1 MDNWENPNA
10 LDGIAVIGM
19 AGRFPG
25 AKTPEEFWQNLC
37 QGVESISF
45 FSDETLLQQGVEN
58 SLLSNPNYVKA
69 NGVLEDIE
77 LFDPAFFG
85 MTPREVEVMDPQHR
99 LLLECAWNALEN
111 AGYDLQRYQGVV
123 GIYGGGCLSTY
134 LQRNLLSN
142 QELLQFM
149 DFDLVQQQDKITQG
163 NDRDYLMTRISYKL
177 GLTGPSVTVNT
188 VCSTSL
194 VAVHLACQTLLTY
207 QCDMALA
214 GGVSIQV
221 PQIGGYL
228 YKEGGITSPDG
239 HCRAFDHQ
247 AQGTIFG
254 NGVGMVLL
262 KRLDE
267 AIADG
272 DHIYG
277 VIKGSAIN
285 NDGTLKVSYTAPS
298 VAGQADA
305 IAEAQAIGEV
315 EPETITYIEAHGTGT
330 ALGDPIEITALNQ
343 VFRASTEKKQFCA
356 IGSVKTNIGHLN
368 RAAGISGLIKTL
380 LALKHQK
387 IPPSLNFEQPNPNID
402 FDNSPFYVNT
412 TLADWQPPGIPR
424 RAGVSSFGFG
434 GTNAHVVL
442 EESPM
447 TEPSSPSRAWQ
458 LLVLSAKTDTA
469 LEKASQNLG
478 AYLKAHPDLNLGDV
492 AYTLQVGRRRFAQ
505 SRIVVGQG
513 RDGAITALETPDHSP
528 VVKRPATDE
537 PPPVT
542 FMFSGQGSQ
551 YPNMGRELYQSE
563 AVFREQI
570 DDCAE
575 GLKPHLGQ
583 DIRDIIYPDSDQENQ
598 AAEKLKQTAITQP
611 ALFIIEYALAKL
623 WQSWGV
629 SPHSLIGH
637 SIGEYVAACLAGVFS
652 LEDALMLVAARGQ
665 LMEQLPPGV
674 MLAVPLTPD
683 EIQPLLKAPLSL
695 AVVNG
700 VARCVVSG
708 PREAI
713 EQLVEQLKTQGIEG
727 SLLHTSHAFHS
738 AMMEPILEPFT
749 AKVRGIALNAP
760 QIPYISNVTGTW
772 ITPEEATDPTYWA
785 QHLRQTVQFAP
796 GIEQLLQQ
804 PEHILLEVG
813 PGRTLSTLAM
823 QHPSKTPEQKILT
836 SVRHPKQKQS
846 DLAFILKSLGQLWQ
860 EGVDIDWPGFYA
872 QETRYRVP
880 LPTYAFDKKRYWIE
894 AKAKEAQDFSQ
905 QSGQNVIAN
914 YLVQGKFEQ
923 LEQSLET
930 VEKLSADEVTS
941 QLNSFM

>member
-1 MDNWENPNA
+1 MDNWENSDTI
-10 LDGIAVIGM
+10 DGIAVIGI

-37 QGVESISF
+37 EGVESISF
-45 FSDETLLQQGVEN
+45 FSDEILSQEGIER

-69 NGVLEDIE
+69 NGVLEEIE
-77 LFDPAFFG
+77 LFDSAFFG

-99 LLLECAWNALEN
+99 LLLESAWNALEN
-111 AGYDLQRYQGVV
+111 AGYDPQRYQGVV

-142 QELLQFM
+142 EELLQFM

-177 GLTGPSVTVNT
+177 GLTGPSVSVNT

-194 VAVHLACQTLLTY
+194 VAVHLACQTLSTY

-221 PQIGGYL
+221 PQIAGYL

-298 VAGQADA
+298 VAGQAAA
-305 IAEAQAIGEV
+305 IAEAQAIAEV
-315 EPETITYIEAHGTGT
+315 EPETITYIESHGTGT

-343 VFRASTEKKQFCA
+343 VFQASTEKKQFCA

-368 RAAGISGLIKTL
+368 RAAGVAGLMKTL
-380 LALKHQK
+380 LALKHKK

-402 FDNSPFYVNT
+402 FNQSPFYVNT
-412 TLADWQPPGIPR
+412 TLKDWQTQGIPR

-434 GTNAHVVL
+434 GTNAHLVL
-442 EESPM
+442 EESPIR
-447 TEPSSPSRAWQ
+447 EPSSPSRAWQ

-469 LEKASQNLG
+469 LEKATQNLG
-478 AYLKAHPDLNLGDV
+478 TYLKAHPEVNLGDV
-492 AYTLQVGRRRFAQ
+492 AYTLKVGRRRFAQ
-505 SRIVVGQG
+505 SRIFVCQG
-513 RDGAITALETPDHSP
+513 RENAITALETLHKSTVLSHPP
-528 VVKRPATDE
+528 TDD
-537 PPPVT
+537 PPSVI
-542 FMFSGQGSQ
+542 FMLSGQGSQ
-551 YPNMGRELYQSE
+551 YPNMGLELYQSE
-563 AVFREQI
+563 SVFREQI
-570 DDCAE
+570 DYCAE
-575 GLKPHLGQ
+575 VLKPHLGQ
-583 DIRDIIYPDSDQENQ
+583 DIRDIIYPNANQENE
-598 AAEKLKQTAITQP
+598 AAQKLKQTAITQP
-611 ALFIIEYALAKL
+611 ALFVIEYALAKL
-623 WQSWGV
+623 WQSWGIHPQ
-629 SPHSLIGH
+629 SMIGH

-652 LEDALMLVAARGQ
+652 LEDALMLVATRGQ

-674 MLAVPLTPD
+674 MLAVPLAPD

-695 AVVNG
+695 AVING

-713 EQLVEQLKTQGIEG
+713 DELVEQLKTQGVEG

-738 AMMEPILEPFT
+738 SMMEPILEPFT
-749 AKVRGIALNAP
+749 QKVREIALNSP

-772 ITPEEATDPTYWA
+772 MTEEDAIDPTYWA
-785 QHLRQTVQFAP
+785 KHLRQTVQFAQ

-823 QHPSKTPEQKILT
+823 QHPQKTSEQKILT
-836 SVRHPKQKQS
+836 SVRHPKQQQS

-860 EGVDIDWPGFYA
+860 GGVNIDWTGFYA

-894 AKAKEAQDFSQ
+894 AKAKDHRELPQ

-923 LEQSLET
+923 LEQTLEM
-930 VEKLSADEVTS
+930 VEKLSSDEVES
-941 QLNSFM
+941 QLKSFI